1 MARDPPRIAVVDDES
16 GVRNGLTRLLRSA
29 GFDSDAY
36 AGGAEFLDDLATARP
51 DGLILDLRMPEMDG
65 FELLDRLADSGRDIP
80 VVILTSFPSAET
92 RHRALRAGVVAFL
105 EKPAERAALLEA
117 LDRALSIGLRTEPPS
132 DRDDFDPE
140 SMREESIP

>member
-16 GVRNGLTRLLRSA
+16 GVRSGLTRLLRSA
-29 GFDSDAY
+29 GFDSAAY
-36 AGGAEFLDDLATARP
+36 AAGAEFLDDLATTRP

-92 RHRALRAGVVAFL
+92 RHRAYEAGVVAFL

>member
-1 MARDPPRIAVVDDES
+1 
-16 GVRNGLTRLLRSA
+16 
-29 GFDSDAY
+29 
-36 AGGAEFLDDLATARP
+36 
-51 DGLILDLRMPEMDG
+51 
-65 FELLDRLADSGRDIP
+65 
-80 VVILTSFPSAET
+80 
-92 RHRALRAGVVAFL
+92 VVAFL

>member
-29 GFDSDAY
+29 GFDSAAY
-36 AGGAEFLDDLATARP
+36 AGGAEFLDDLATTRP
-51 DGLILDLRMPEMDG
+51 HGLILDLRMPEMDG

-140 SMREESIP
+140 SMKEESIP